1 MQAPDTGL
9 HKPFDRIVKAL
20 ADEAPE
26 LLLRVFGVIA
36 PGAEVTITPMRAETA
51 PPMVEPDFV
60 IRVKAPG
67 RREFILHLE
76 FQVRYERGVR
86 RRMARYGISL
96 WLQHD
101 LRVVSILVLIDPGR
115 TPKAAPSGKVMGR
128 YSRHGSLI
136 AHPFQVVRAWELGA
150 GPVIDTRNVR
160 LLPWAVL
167 MKSTDAEVRELAA
180 LVGRSG
186 DEEAIGRF
194 LTLGSLRYHRDV
206 LQEMLG
212 GARMGLV
219 ELIMTESSLVREF
232 TDRARDEGEAKGR
245 AEGARRMLRRSLA
258 TRFPGLEQMPEIDLI
273 ANVDMLEALMVDA
286 VLNSVDRAQAEQAV
300 RAAASH

>member
-1 MQAPDTGL
+1 M
-9 HKPFDRIVKAL
+9 KAL

-26 LLLRVFGVIA
+26 LLLRIFGMIE
-36 PGAEVTITPMRAETA
+36 PGAEVSITPLRAETA

-60 IRVKAPG
+60 IRVKLPR

-76 FQVRYERGVR
+76 FQVRYDRQVR
-86 RRMARYGISL
+86 RRLARYGVSL

-101 LRVVSILVLIDPGR
+101 LRVVSILVLIDPAR
-115 TPKAAPSGKVMGR
+115 TPRSMPSGRVMGR
-128 YSRHGSLI
+128 HSYFGSSI
-136 AHPFQVVRAWELGA
+136 AHPFQVVRAWELGP
-150 GPVIDTRNVR
+150 GPVIDSKNVR
-160 LLPWAVL
+160 LLPWALL
-167 MKSTDAEVRELAA
+167 MKSTDAEVRKLAA
-180 LVGRSG
+180 MVGRSG

-232 TDRARDEGEAKGR
+232 TDRARDEGKTQGQ
-245 AEGARRMLRRSLA
+245 AEGSAATARRMLRRSLRL
-258 TRFPGLEQMPEIDLI
+258 RFPGLEEMPEINRI
-273 ANVDMLEALMVDA
+273 ESVDVLEALLFDT
-286 VLNSVDRAQAEQAV
+286 VLNSNDRSLTEQAI
-300 RAAASH
+300 RAAAPAV